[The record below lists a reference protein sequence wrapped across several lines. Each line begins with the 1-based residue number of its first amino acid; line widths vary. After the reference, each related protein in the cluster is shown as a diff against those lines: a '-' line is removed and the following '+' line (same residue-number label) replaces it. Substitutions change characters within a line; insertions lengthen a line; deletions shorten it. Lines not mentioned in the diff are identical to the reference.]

1 LPWGGRAWTRA
12 YLLTAG
18 TAGFGFGHGE
28 VWGIHLGWSGNQSLY
43 AERLYNG
50 ARLLGAAELLEQD
63 EVVLDRD
70 QTYWTPWTY
79 ASYGTGMDAVADRF
93 HRHLRARPQH
103 PQTTRPVLVNT
114 WEAVYF
120 DHSLAK
126 LTALADRAADIGVE
140 RFVLD
145 DGWFGGRRDDT
156 TGLGDWSVSTDVW
169 PEGLNSLID
178 HVTEL
183 GMQFGLWVEPEMVN
197 LQSNLARAH
206 PEWLFSAGSRPGLP
220 SRYEHVLDLAHPG
233 AYEHVLK
240 SLDHLLSTHDIAY
253 LKWDHNRN
261 LNDAGTPRTA
271 RPGCTRTRWPST
283 G

>member
-1 LPWGGRAWTRA
+1 MAGG
-12 YLLTAG
+12 
-18 TAGFGFGHGE
+18 
-28 VWGIHLGWSGNQSLY
+28 I
-43 AERLYNG
+43 
-50 ARLLGAAELLEQD
+50 D
-63 EVVLDRD
+63 
-70 QTYWTPWTY
+70 
-79 ASYGTGMDAVADRF
+79 
-93 HRHLRARPQH
+93 
-103 PQTTRPVLVNT
+103 
-114 WEAVYF
+114 
-120 DHSLAK
+120 
-126 LTALADRAADIGVE
+126 
-140 RFVLD
+140 
-145 DGWFGGRRDDT
+145 
-156 TGLGDWSVSTDVW
+156 
-169 PEGLNSLID
+169 SLID